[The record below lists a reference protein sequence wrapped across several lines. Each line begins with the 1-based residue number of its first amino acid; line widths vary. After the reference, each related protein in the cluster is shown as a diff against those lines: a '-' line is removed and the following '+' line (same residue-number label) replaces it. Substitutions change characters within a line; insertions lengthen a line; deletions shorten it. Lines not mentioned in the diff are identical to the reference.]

1 MSSFRPLWAWR
12 VFLLAFAIVYLA
24 SDDLQA
30 WLPPLVPFLA
40 AAAVEAQFFFAGVRA
55 HRQRRAFADPGPQ
68 QRDLDELGWK
78 AHTLT
83 VRQGETELVLRPG
96 ELDNDEIAEWLEVHR
111 DELAALG
118 PGHHELAAI
127 DTVASPVALHVE
139 PPRRSAGNRSRTLL
153 VQALVVLALFAGLF
167 FLDTRGEHW
176 QHLSAQARAATVAV
190 LDRQAARIAGH
201 PADVICDVSGRHVGY
216 VQDADGLA
224 VVGGSRAWLTPQICY
239 QLYLIHHR
247 GRANGPAAGHAIAV
261 LAHEAW
267 HLNGQ
272 SSEALAN
279 CFAYQSGVA
288 VGEALGLSPSTARQL
303 MREQLADNPS
313 DFADTPQYVV
323 PSGCKQGGSHDL
335 HLDGS
340 HFP

>member
-1 MSSFRPLWAWR
+1 MSFRPLWAWR
-12 VFLLAFAIVYLA
+12 LLLLTFAIVYLA
-24 SDDLQA
+24 SDDLQV
-30 WLPPLVPFLA
+30 WLPPLLPFAA
-40 AAAVEAQFFFAGVRA
+40 AAAVEAQFFFSGVRA
-55 HRQRRAFADPGPQ
+55 RRRRRVFADPGPQ

-78 AHTLT
+78 AHTVT
-83 VRQGETELVLRPG
+83 VRQGDAELVLRPG
-96 ELDNDEIAEWLEVHR
+96 ELDSEEVAEWLEAHR
-111 DELAALG
+111 VELAELG

-127 DTVASPVALHVE
+127 DNAASPVALHVE
-139 PPRRSAGNRSRTLL
+139 PVRQRAGNRTRTRL
-153 VQALVVLALFAGLF
+153 VQALAVLALFAGLF
-167 FLDTRGEHW
+167 FLDSRGEHW
-176 QHLSAQARAATVAV
+176 QHLSTSARAATVEV

-201 PADVICDVSGRHVGY
+201 PADVICDVAGRHVGY

-224 VVGGSRAWLTPQICY
+224 VVGGRRAWLTPQICY

-247 GRANGPAAGHAIAV
+247 GRANGPASGHAIAV

-267 HLNGQ
+267 HLNGE

-279 CFAYQSGVA
+279 CYAYQSGVG

-323 PSGCKQGGSHDL
+323 PSGCTQGGSFDL